1 MAIIWF
7 ASGSEI
13 RILSGVSMNNITR
26 ILACAAMA
34 AFFVGTGGGFAAPAA
49 SPATVPD
56 AAPAIAE
63 RGAFDM
69 ARWDYV
75 LNDIR
80 TRAAAQNISKST
92 IDATLKSPAFIP
104 RIVHQ
109 DKNQSEFKMTLDDY
123 LRRTVASSRIENGH
137 KMAKKYPTLLHRVE
151 QRYGVQP
158 HVILAFWGM
167 ESNYG
172 ARMSDHPLRDAFIT
186 LIYDGRRQTFF
197 TNQLLALMKI
207 ADKNGDDITT
217 MGGSWAGAMGHF
229 QFIPT
234 TLAQYGVDGNG
245 DGKIDIAHSI
255 GDAMMSAGNYLNK
268 LGWNPNE
275 RIVRRVILP
284 ADFDLTILDGKTKK
298 TVYEWAA
305 IGVLN
310 ADGAPLPASDMVA
323 GLVADTRAIADA
335 RANATLAA
343 IVDANNPNNVDTD
356 IAPQPVITA
365 YLTYPNFYRIKKW
378 NNSNWY
384 AIAIGELSD
393 QLREK

>member
-1 MAIIWF
+1 
-7 ASGSEI
+7 
-13 RILSGVSMNNITR
+13 MNNITR
-26 ILACAAMA
+26 FLAYAVVAV
-34 AFFVGTGGGFAAPAA
+34 FVGINNGFAASGAP
-49 SPATVPD
+49 TVPVSD
-56 AAPAIAE
+56 VASAIAD

-123 LRRTVASSRIENGH
+123 LRRTVAPSRIENGH

-172 ARMSDHPLRDAFIT
+172 ARMADHPLRDAFIT

-268 LGWNPNE
+268 LGWNQNE

-298 TVYEWAA
+298 TVYEWTAM
-305 IGVLN
+305 GVLN

-393 QLREK
+393 ELREK

>member
-7 ASGSEI
+7 ASGAEI
-13 RILSGVSMNNITR
+13 RILSGVPMNNITR
-26 ILACAAMA
+26 FLAYAVVAV
-34 AFFVGTGGGFAAPAA
+34 FVGINSGFAASGAP
-49 SPATVPD
+49 TVPVSD
-56 AAPAIAE
+56 VASAIAE

-69 ARWDYV
+69 ARWESV
-75 LNDIR
+75 LDDIR

-123 LRRTVASSRIENGH
+123 LRRTVAPSRIENGH

-172 ARMSDHPLRDAFIT
+172 ARMADHPLRDAFIT

-268 LGWNPNE
+268 LGWNQNE

-298 TVYEWAA
+298 TVYEWTAM
-305 IGVLN
+305 GVLN

-393 QLREK
+393 ELREK

>member
-7 ASGSEI
+7 ASGAEI
-13 RILSGVSMNNITR
+13 RILSGVPMNNITR
-26 ILACAAMA
+26 FLAYAVVAV
-34 AFFVGTGGGFAAPAA
+34 FVGINNGFAASGAP
-49 SPATVPD
+49 TVPVSD
-56 AAPAIAE
+56 VASAIAE

-123 LRRTVASSRIENGH
+123 LRRTVAPSRIENGH

-172 ARMSDHPLRDAFIT
+172 ARMADHPLRDAFIT

-268 LGWNPNE
+268 LGWNQNE

-298 TVYEWAA
+298 TVYEWTAM
-305 IGVLN
+305 GVLN

-323 GLVADTRAIADA
+323 GLVADTRAIADT

-365 YLTYPNFYRIKKW
+365 YLAYPNFYRIKKW

-393 QLREK
+393 ELREK

>member
-1 MAIIWF
+1 MAIIWL
-7 ASGSEI
+7 ASGAEI
-13 RILSGVSMNNITR
+13 RILSGVPMNNITR
-26 ILACAAMA
+26 FLAYAVVAV
-34 AFFVGTGGGFAAPAA
+34 FVGINNGFAASGAP
-49 SPATVPD
+49 TVPVSD
-56 AAPAIAE
+56 VASAIAD

-123 LRRTVASSRIENGH
+123 LRRTVAPSRIENGH

-172 ARMSDHPLRDAFIT
+172 ARMADHPLRDAFIT

-268 LGWNPNE
+268 LGWNQNE

-298 TVYEWAA
+298 TVYEWTAM
-305 IGVLN
+305 GVLN

-393 QLREK
+393 ELREK

>member
-1 MAIIWF
+1 
-7 ASGSEI
+7 
-13 RILSGVSMNNITR
+13 MNNITR
-26 ILACAAMA
+26 FLAYAVVAV
-34 AFFVGTGGGFAAPAA
+34 FVGINNGFAASGAP
-49 SPATVPD
+49 TVPVSD
-56 AAPAIAE
+56 VASAIAD

-123 LRRTVASSRIENGH
+123 LRRTVAPSRIENGH

-172 ARMSDHPLRDAFIT
+172 ARMADHPLRDAFIT

-217 MGGSWAGAMGHF
+217 RGGSWAGAMGHF

-268 LGWNPNE
+268 LGWNQNE

-298 TVYEWAA
+298 TVYEWTAM
-305 IGVLN
+305 GVLN

-393 QLREK
+393 ELREK

>member
-7 ASGSEI
+7 ASGAEI
-13 RILSGVSMNNITR
+13 RILSGVPMNNITR
-26 ILACAAMA
+26 FLAYAVVAV
-34 AFFVGTGGGFAAPAA
+34 FVGINNGFAASGAP
-49 SPATVPD
+49 TVPVSD
-56 AAPAIAE
+56 VASAIAE

-69 ARWDYV
+69 ARWESV
-75 LNDIR
+75 LDDIR

-123 LRRTVASSRIENGH
+123 LRRTVAPSRIENGH

-172 ARMSDHPLRDAFIT
+172 ARMADHPLRDAFIT

-268 LGWNPNE
+268 LGWNQNE

-305 IGVLN
+305 MGVLN

-393 QLREK
+393 ELREK

>member
-1 MAIIWF
+1 
-7 ASGSEI
+7 
-13 RILSGVSMNNITR
+13 MNNITR
-26 ILACAAMA
+26 FLAYVVVAV
-34 AFFVGTGGGFAAPAA
+34 FVGINNGFAASGAP
-49 SPATVPD
+49 TVPVSD
-56 AAPAIAE
+56 VASAIAD

-123 LRRTVASSRIENGH
+123 LRRTVAPSRIENGH

-172 ARMSDHPLRDAFIT
+172 ARMADHPLRDAFIT

-245 DGKIDIAHSI
+245 DGKIEIAHSI

-268 LGWNPNE
+268 LGWNQNE

-298 TVYEWAA
+298 TVYEWTAM
-305 IGVLN
+305 GVLN

-393 QLREK
+393 ELREK

>member
-1 MAIIWF
+1 
-7 ASGSEI
+7 
-13 RILSGVSMNNITR
+13 MNNITR
-26 ILACAAMA
+26 FLAYAVVAV
-34 AFFVGTGGGFAAPAA
+34 FVGINNGFAASGAP
-49 SPATVPD
+49 TVPVSD
-56 AAPAIAE
+56 VASAIAE

-69 ARWDYV
+69 VRWESV
-75 LNDIR
+75 LDDIR

-123 LRRTVASSRIENGH
+123 LRRTVAPSRIENGH

-172 ARMSDHPLRDAFIT
+172 ARMADHPLRDAFIT

-268 LGWNPNE
+268 LGWNQNE

-305 IGVLN
+305 MGVLN

-365 YLTYPNFYRIKKW
+365 YLAYPNFYRIKKW

-393 QLREK
+393 ELREK

>member
-1 MAIIWF
+1 
-7 ASGSEI
+7 
-13 RILSGVSMNNITR
+13 MNNITR
-26 ILACAAMA
+26 FWAYAVVAV
-34 AFFVGTGGGFAAPAA
+34 FVGINNGFAASGAP
-49 SPATVPD
+49 TVPVSD
-56 AAPAIAE
+56 VASAIAE

-69 ARWDYV
+69 ARWNYV

-123 LRRTVASSRIENGH
+123 LRRTVAPSRIENGH

-172 ARMSDHPLRDAFIT
+172 ARMADHPLRDAFIT

-268 LGWNPNE
+268 LGWNQNE

-298 TVYEWAA
+298 TVYEWTAM
-305 IGVLN
+305 GVLN

-393 QLREK
+393 ELREK

>member
-7 ASGSEI
+7 ASGAEI
-13 RILSGVSMNNITR
+13 RILSGVPMNNITR
-26 ILACAAMA
+26 FLAYAVVAV
-34 AFFVGTGGGFAAPAA
+34 FVGINNGFAASGAP
-49 SPATVPD
+49 TVPVSD
-56 AAPAIAE
+56 VASAIAD

-123 LRRTVASSRIENGH
+123 LRRTVAPSRIENGH

-172 ARMSDHPLRDAFIT
+172 ARMADHPLRDAFIT

-234 TLAQYGVDGNG
+234 TLAQDGVDGNG

-268 LGWNPNE
+268 LGWNQNE

-298 TVYEWAA
+298 TVYEWTAM
-305 IGVLN
+305 GVLN

-393 QLREK
+393 ELREK

>member
-1 MAIIWF
+1 
-7 ASGSEI
+7 
-13 RILSGVSMNNITR
+13 MNNITR
-26 ILACAAMA
+26 ILAYAVVAVV
-34 AFFVGTGGGFAAPAA
+34 VGVNGGVAAPVA
-49 SPATVPD
+49 SAPMPD

-80 TRAAAQNISKST
+80 TRAVAQNISKTT

-123 LRRTVASSRIENGH
+123 LRRTVAPSRIENGH
-137 KMAKKYPTLLHRVE
+137 KMARKYPTLLHRVE

-305 IGVLN
+305 MGVLN

-343 IVDANNPNNVDTD
+343 IVDANNLNNVDTD

-393 QLREK
+393 ELREK

>member
-7 ASGSEI
+7 ASGAEI

-26 ILACAAMA
+26 FLAYAVVAV
-34 AFFVGTGGGFAAPAA
+34 FVGINNGFAASGAPTVSVSDVA
-49 SPATVPD
+49 S
-56 AAPAIAE
+56 AIAE

-123 LRRTVASSRIENGH
+123 LRRTVAPSRIENGH

-172 ARMSDHPLRDAFIT
+172 ARMADHPLRDAFIT

-268 LGWNPNE
+268 LGWNQNE

-298 TVYEWAA
+298 TVYEWTAM
-305 IGVLN
+305 GVLN

-393 QLREK
+393 ELREK

>member
-1 MAIIWF
+1 
-7 ASGSEI
+7 
-13 RILSGVSMNNITR
+13 MNNITR
-26 ILACAAMA
+26 FLAYAVVAV
-34 AFFVGTGGGFAAPAA
+34 FVGINNGFAASGAP
-49 SPATVPD
+49 TVPVSD
-56 AAPAIAE
+56 VASAIAD
-63 RGAFDM
+63 RGTFDM

-123 LRRTVASSRIENGH
+123 LRRTVAPSRIENGH

-172 ARMSDHPLRDAFIT
+172 ARMADHPLRDAFIT

-268 LGWNPNE
+268 LGWNQNE

-298 TVYEWAA
+298 TVYEWTAM
-305 IGVLN
+305 GVLN

-393 QLREK
+393 ELREK

>member
-1 MAIIWF
+1 
-7 ASGSEI
+7 
-13 RILSGVSMNNITR
+13 MNNITR
-26 ILACAAMA
+26 FLAYAVVAV
-34 AFFVGTGGGFAAPAA
+34 FVGINNGFAASGAP
-49 SPATVPD
+49 TVPVSD
-56 AAPAIAE
+56 VASAIAE

-123 LRRTVASSRIENGH
+123 LRRTVAPSRIENGH

-172 ARMSDHPLRDAFIT
+172 ARMADHPLRDAFIT

-268 LGWNPNE
+268 LGWNQNE

-298 TVYEWAA
+298 TVYEWTAM
-305 IGVLN
+305 GVLN
-310 ADGAPLPASDMVA
+310 ADGAPLPASDMLA

-393 QLREK
+393 ELREK

>member
-7 ASGSEI
+7 ASGAEI
-13 RILSGVSMNNITR
+13 RILSGVPMNNITR
-26 ILACAAMA
+26 FLAYAVVAV
-34 AFFVGTGGGFAAPAA
+34 FVGINNGFAASGAP
-49 SPATVPD
+49 TVPVSD
-56 AAPAIAE
+56 VASAIAE

-123 LRRTVASSRIENGH
+123 LRRTVAPSRIENGH

-172 ARMSDHPLRDAFIT
+172 ARMADHPLRDAFIT

-268 LGWNPNE
+268 LGWNQNE

-298 TVYEWAA
+298 TVYEWTAM
-305 IGVLN
+305 GVLN

-365 YLTYPNFYRIKKW
+365 YLAYPNFYRIKKW

-393 QLREK
+393 ELREK

>member
-1 MAIIWF
+1 
-7 ASGSEI
+7 
-13 RILSGVSMNNITR
+13 MNNITR
-26 ILACAAMA
+26 FLAYAVVAV
-34 AFFVGTGGGFAAPAA
+34 FVGINNRFAASGAP
-49 SPATVPD
+49 TVPVSD
-56 AAPAIAE
+56 VASAIAD

-123 LRRTVASSRIENGH
+123 LRRTVAPSRIENGH

-172 ARMSDHPLRDAFIT
+172 ARMADHPLRDAFIT

-268 LGWNPNE
+268 LGWNQNE

-298 TVYEWAA
+298 TVYEWTAM
-305 IGVLN
+305 GVLN
-310 ADGAPLPASDMVA
+310 ADGAPLPASDMLA

-393 QLREK
+393 ELREK

>member
-7 ASGSEI
+7 ASGAEI
-13 RILSGVSMNNITR
+13 RILSGVPMNNITR
-26 ILACAAMA
+26 FLAYVVVAV
-34 AFFVGTGGGFAAPAA
+34 FVGINNGFAASGAP
-49 SPATVPD
+49 TVPVSD
-56 AAPAIAE
+56 VASAIAD

-123 LRRTVASSRIENGH
+123 LRRTVAPSRIENGH

-172 ARMSDHPLRDAFIT
+172 ARMADHPLRDAFIT

-268 LGWNPNE
+268 LGWNQNE

-305 IGVLN
+305 MGVLN

-365 YLTYPNFYRIKKW
+365 YLAYPNFYRIKKW

-393 QLREK
+393 ELREK

>member
-7 ASGSEI
+7 ASGAEI
-13 RILSGVSMNNITR
+13 RILSGVPMNNITR
-26 ILACAAMA
+26 FLAYAVVAV
-34 AFFVGTGGGFAAPAA
+34 FVGINNGFAASGAP
-49 SPATVPD
+49 TVPVSD
-56 AAPAIAE
+56 VASAIAD

-123 LRRTVASSRIENGH
+123 LRRTVAPSRIENGH

-172 ARMSDHPLRDAFIT
+172 ARMADHPLRDAFIT

-268 LGWNPNE
+268 LGWNQNE

-298 TVYEWAA
+298 TVYEWTAM
-305 IGVLN
+305 GVLN

-365 YLTYPNFYRIKKW
+365 YLTYPNFYRIKRW

-393 QLREK
+393 ELREK

>member
-7 ASGSEI
+7 ASGAEI
-13 RILSGVSMNNITR
+13 RILSGVPMNNITR
-26 ILACAAMA
+26 FLAYAVVAV
-34 AFFVGTGGGFAAPAA
+34 FVGINSGFAASGAP
-49 SPATVPD
+49 TVPVSD
-56 AAPAIAE
+56 VASAIAE

-123 LRRTVASSRIENGH
+123 LRRTVAPSRIENGH

-172 ARMSDHPLRDAFIT
+172 ARMADHPLRDAFIT

-268 LGWNPNE
+268 LGWNQNE

-298 TVYEWAA
+298 TVYEWTAM
-305 IGVLN
+305 GVLN

-393 QLREK
+393 ELREK

>member
-1 MAIIWF
+1 
-7 ASGSEI
+7 
-13 RILSGVSMNNITR
+13 MNNITR
-26 ILACAAMA
+26 FLAYAVVAV
-34 AFFVGTGGGFAAPAA
+34 FVGINNGFAASGAP
-49 SPATVPD
+49 TVPVSD
-56 AAPAIAE
+56 VASAIAD

-123 LRRTVASSRIENGH
+123 LRRTVAPSRIENGH

-172 ARMSDHPLRDAFIT
+172 ARMADHPLRDAFIT

-268 LGWNPNE
+268 LGWNQNE

-298 TVYEWAA
+298 TVYEWTAM
-305 IGVLN
+305 GVLN
-310 ADGAPLPASDMVA
+310 ADGAPLPASDMLA

-393 QLREK
+393 ELREK

>member
-1 MAIIWF
+1 
-7 ASGSEI
+7 
-13 RILSGVSMNNITR
+13 MNNITR
-26 ILACAAMA
+26 FLAYAVVAV
-34 AFFVGTGGGFAAPAA
+34 FVGINSGFAASGAP
-49 SPATVPD
+49 TVPVSD
-56 AAPAIAE
+56 VASAIAE

-123 LRRTVASSRIENGH
+123 LRRTVAPSRIENGH

-172 ARMSDHPLRDAFIT
+172 ARMADHPLRDAFIT

-268 LGWNPNE
+268 LGWNQNE

-298 TVYEWAA
+298 TVYEWTAM
-305 IGVLN
+305 GVLN

-393 QLREK
+393 ELREK

>member
-1 MAIIWF
+1 
-7 ASGSEI
+7 
-13 RILSGVSMNNITR
+13 MNNITR
-26 ILACAAMA
+26 FLAYAVVAV
-34 AFFVGTGGGFAAPAA
+34 FVGINNGFAASGAP
-49 SPATVPD
+49 TVPVSD
-56 AAPAIAE
+56 VASAIAD

-123 LRRTVASSRIENGH
+123 LRRTVAPSRIENGH

-172 ARMSDHPLRDAFIT
+172 ARMADHPLRDAFIT

-245 DGKIDIAHSI
+245 DGKIDSAHSI

-268 LGWNPNE
+268 LGWNQNE

-298 TVYEWAA
+298 TVYEWTAM
-305 IGVLN
+305 GVLN

-393 QLREK
+393 ELREK

>member
-1 MAIIWF
+1 
-7 ASGSEI
+7 
-13 RILSGVSMNNITR
+13 MNNITR
-26 ILACAAMA
+26 FLAYAVVAV
-34 AFFVGTGGGFAAPAA
+34 FVGINNGFAASGAP
-49 SPATVPD
+49 TVPVSD
-56 AAPAIAE
+56 VASAIAE

-123 LRRTVASSRIENGH
+123 LRRTVAPSRIENGH

-172 ARMSDHPLRDAFIT
+172 ARMADHPLRDAFIT

-268 LGWNPNE
+268 LGWNQNE

-298 TVYEWAA
+298 TVYEWTAM
-305 IGVLN
+305 GVLN

-393 QLREK
+393 ELREK

>member
-1 MAIIWF
+1 
-7 ASGSEI
+7 
-13 RILSGVSMNNITR
+13 MNNITR

-34 AFFVGTGGGFAAPAA
+34 AFVGTGGGFAAPAA
-49 SPATVPD
+49 SPAPVPD

-80 TRAAAQNISKST
+80 TRAAAQNISKSI

-123 LRRTVASSRIENGH
+123 LRRTVAPSRIENGH

-284 ADFDLTILDGKTKK
+284 VDFDLTILDGKTKK

-305 IGVLN
+305 MGVLN

-343 IVDANNPNNVDTD
+343 IVDANNPNNADTD

>member
-7 ASGSEI
+7 ASGAEI
-13 RILSGVSMNNITR
+13 RILSGVPMNNITR
-26 ILACAAMA
+26 FLAYAVVAV
-34 AFFVGTGGGFAAPAA
+34 FVGINNGFAASGAP
-49 SPATVPD
+49 TVPVSD
-56 AAPAIAE
+56 VASAIAE

-123 LRRTVASSRIENGH
+123 LRRTVAPSRIENGH

-172 ARMSDHPLRDAFIT
+172 ARMADHPLRDAFIT

-268 LGWNPNE
+268 LGWNQNE

-298 TVYEWAA
+298 TVYEWTAM
-305 IGVLN
+305 GVLN

-393 QLREK
+393 ELREK

>member
-1 MAIIWF
+1 
-7 ASGSEI
+7 
-13 RILSGVSMNNITR
+13 MNNITR
-26 ILACAAMA
+26 FLAYAVVAV
-34 AFFVGTGGGFAAPAA
+34 FVGINSGFAASGAP
-49 SPATVPD
+49 TVPVSD
-56 AAPAIAE
+56 VASAIAD

-123 LRRTVASSRIENGH
+123 LRRTVAPSRIENGH

-172 ARMSDHPLRDAFIT
+172 ARMADHPLRDAFIT

-268 LGWNPNE
+268 LGWNQNE

-298 TVYEWAA
+298 TVYEWTAM
-305 IGVLN
+305 GVLN

-393 QLREK
+393 ELREK

>member
-1 MAIIWF
+1 MTQTRLF
-7 ASGSEI
+7 AC
-13 RILSGVSMNNITR
+13 V
-26 ILACAAMA
+26 AC
-34 AFFVGTGGGFAAPAA
+34 VGLLCMSRAVAAP
-49 SPATVPD
+49 TE
-56 AAPAIAE
+56 AIAPDVVPVVAD

-80 TRAAAQNISKST
+80 TRAAAQNISRAT
-92 IDATLKSPAFIP
+92 IDATLKNPAFIP
-104 RIVHQ
+104 NIVKRDQ
-109 DKNQSEFKMTLDDY
+109 NQSEFKLTMDGY
-123 LRRTVASSRIENGH
+123 LARTVAPSRIENGH

-172 ARMSDHPLRDAFIT
+172 ARMADHPLRDAFIT

-268 LGWNPNE
+268 LGWNQNE

-305 IGVLN
+305 MGVLN

-365 YLTYPNFYRIKKW
+365 YLAYPNFYRIKKW

-393 QLREK
+393 ELREK

>member
-7 ASGSEI
+7 ASGAEI
-13 RILSGVSMNNITR
+13 RILSGVPMNNITR
-26 ILACAAMA
+26 FLAYAVVAV
-34 AFFVGTGGGFAAPAA
+34 FVGINNGFAASGAP
-49 SPATVPD
+49 TVPVSD
-56 AAPAIAE
+56 VASAIAE

-123 LRRTVASSRIENGH
+123 LRRTVAPSRIENGH

-172 ARMSDHPLRDAFIT
+172 ARMADHPLRDAFIT

-268 LGWNPNE
+268 LGWNQNE

-298 TVYEWAA
+298 TVYEWTAM
-305 IGVLN
+305 GVLN
-310 ADGAPLPASDMVA
+310 ADGAPLPASDMLA

-393 QLREK
+393 ELREK

>member
-1 MAIIWF
+1 
-7 ASGSEI
+7 
-13 RILSGVSMNNITR
+13 MNNITR
-26 ILACAAMA
+26 FLAYVVVAV
-34 AFFVGTGGGFAAPAA
+34 FVGINNGFAASGAP
-49 SPATVPD
+49 TVPVSD
-56 AAPAIAE
+56 VASAIAD

-123 LRRTVASSRIENGH
+123 LRRTVAPSRIENGH

-172 ARMSDHPLRDAFIT
+172 ARMADHPLRDAFIT

-268 LGWNPNE
+268 LGWNQNE

-305 IGVLN
+305 MGVLN

-365 YLTYPNFYRIKKW
+365 YLAYPNFYRIKKW

-393 QLREK
+393 ELREK